1 MHLVDC
7 FPVFPGPYERRGRD
21 GGELQVGDRFL
32 IERSGF
38 EGFGAVDRDRGH
50 LVVGVDYVE
59 RQRGVELGRDVDRE
73 MIVEMFTQA
82 EEVLNGATKW
92 VK

>member
-38 EGFGAVDRDRGH
+38 EGFGAV
-50 LVVGVDYVE
+50 LSP
-59 RQRGVELGRDVDRE
+59 
-73 MIVEMFTQA
+73 
-82 EEVLNGATKW
+82 VLPHR
-92 VK
+92 